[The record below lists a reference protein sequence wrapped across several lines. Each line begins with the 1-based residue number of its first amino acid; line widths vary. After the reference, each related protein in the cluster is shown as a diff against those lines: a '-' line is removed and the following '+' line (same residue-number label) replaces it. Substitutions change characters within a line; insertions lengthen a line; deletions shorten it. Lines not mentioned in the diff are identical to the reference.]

1 MFKYKNAIKIMITQY
16 TGTYHISSSYQ
27 SSVNMNVQFKY
38 PDYRPENI
46 VRYFMLIS
54 NKVSDVWQQAAH
66 KTYKANN

>member
-1 MFKYKNAIKIMITQY
+1 
-16 TGTYHISSSYQ
+16 
-27 SSVNMNVQFKY
+27 MNVQFKY